1 MKSTKNSIDKNKN
14 FFGNNRSI
22 QDNSQ
27 DSELGKMV
35 YNEPNVYQVPN
46 IMINSLKNDDQN
58 KHIDNQQKGNAHI
71 QSLEKNKKNL
81 SNNPNLEYQS
91 LSHYDEEIFNV
102 STKNII
108 NLGSTGG
115 GYEYNIKKN

>member
-46 IMINSLKNDDQN
+46 IMINSLKNDDKN
-58 KHIDNQQKGNAHI
+58 KHIDNLQKGNAHI